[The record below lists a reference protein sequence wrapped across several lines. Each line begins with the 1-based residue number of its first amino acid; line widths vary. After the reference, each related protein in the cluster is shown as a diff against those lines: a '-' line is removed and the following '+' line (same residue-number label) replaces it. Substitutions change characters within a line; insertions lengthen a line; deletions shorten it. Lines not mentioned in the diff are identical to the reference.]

1 VKKGL
6 VLGLAVTAVA
16 AAVST
21 LAVDVSAGPLRQ
33 GGAAGPVAAQAP
45 TQAPAEASA
54 QAPAQVSAREI
65 AAGVRAAGLDPA
77 GAPRLRGRYYVLN
90 AVDPRGAEMRVL
102 ADAQDGSILSIL
114 PVRRSRAY
122 RPAYRGTA
130 RIIHVPQ
137 PDDAVAEAD
146 DGGTPAASDAGGADA
161 VHGYDG
167 AVAEPPAPLRHIERS
182 LRPRSEAPRV
192 QRHTVSSA
200 PPPPPQ
206 RADADK
212 ALTPIH
218 PTPDFGPKVGDSA
231 PFDRLPPP
239 LSQPVE

>member
-1 VKKGL
+1 MKRGV
-6 VLGLAVTAVA
+6 VLSLTVTAVA

-21 LAVDVSAGPLRQ
+21 LAVGVSAGPLRPAD
-33 GGAAGPVAAQAP
+33 AAGSLRAEDFAR
-45 TQAPAEASA
+45 APA
-54 QAPAQVSAREI
+54 PVSAHKI
-65 AAGVRAAGLDPA
+65 AASVRAAGLDPVD
-77 GAPRLRGRYYVLN
+77 APRLRGRYYVLK
-90 AVDPRGAEMRVL
+90 AIDRRGVDMRVL

-114 PVRRSRAY
+114 PARQSRGGRLAY
-122 RPAYRGTA
+122 NGIA

-167 AVAEPPAPLRHIERS
+167 AVAEPPAPPRHIERS

-239 LSQPVE
+239 PSQPVE

>member
-1 VKKGL
+1 MKKGL

-21 LAVDVSAGPLRQ
+21 LAVGVSAGPLPPGDRQ
-33 GGAAGPVAAQAP
+33 GDTGAV
-45 TQAPAEASA
+45 PA
-54 QAPAQVSAREI
+54 RKI

-77 GAPRLRGRYYVLN
+77 GAPRLRGRYYVLK
-90 AVDPRGAEMRVL
+90 AIDRRGVDMRVL

-114 PVRRSRAY
+114 PARQSRGGRLAY
-122 RPAYRGTA
+122 NGIA

-167 AVAEPPAPLRHIERS
+167 AVAEPPAPPRHMERS
-182 LRPRSEAPRV
+182 PRPRSEAPRV

-218 PTPDFGPKVGDSA
+218 PTPDFGPKANGAKS
-231 PFDRLPPP
+231 DRLSPP
-239 LSQPVE
+239 SQRVE